1 MVANALVLLLKDIDP
16 KLDVNHFARHTPLKA
31 ELKNGHDA
39 ATFIRDCSQEF
50 GINLTTPEAREEAQ
64 WALAGSAASMHGH
77 HTEGTGSAFAFADF
91 VMKKMEQEGKT
102 YSTSAYEG
110 LQQRLGVQKL

>member
-1 MVANALVLLLKDIDP
+1 MSNLHNNPQRDMVANALVLLLKDIDP

-77 HTEGTGSAFAFADF
+77 HTEGTGSGTLEPLFRG
-91 VMKKMEQEGKT
+91 EC
-102 YSTSAYEG
+102 S
-110 LQQRLGVQKL
+110 

>member
-1 MVANALVLLLKDIDP
+1 MAITRKALDQVLWNPFLEANAADP
-16 KLDVNHFARHTPLKA
+16 FT
-31 ELKNGHDA
+31 
-39 ATFIRDCSQEF
+39 
-50 GINLTTPEAREEAQ
+50 
-64 WALAGSAASMHGH
+64 
-77 HTEGTGSAFAFADF
+77 AFAFADF